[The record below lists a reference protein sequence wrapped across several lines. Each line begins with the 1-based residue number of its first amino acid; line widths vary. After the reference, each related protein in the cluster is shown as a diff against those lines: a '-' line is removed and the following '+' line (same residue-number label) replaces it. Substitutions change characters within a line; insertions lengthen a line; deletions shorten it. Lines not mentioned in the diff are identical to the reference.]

1 MNVFQLPP
9 NRHGGNYPMK
19 ARICSTAPRTSAD
32 NTGEVR
38 AVSTEG
44 VRGKHSTKIG
54 LPFTE
59 SGVVTC
65 SIRGSFHSRNLTIH
79 IVRR

>member
-1 MNVFQLPP
+1 
-9 NRHGGNYPMK
+9 MK

-44 VRGKHSTKIG
+44 VRGKHSTKMG

-65 SIRGSFHSRNLTIH
+65 SIRCSIHSAKSGHSRRQALIKPIERSFT
-79 IVRR
+79 VESAS